1 MILNIN
7 FTKKFED
14 SFRHDVKL
22 SNYSWFNLGGN
33 AEYFYKAKDEKQLIE
48 FLQEAKKQNL
58 KITILGAGSNT
69 LFRDKGVKGAVIKLG
84 NEFSY
89 TKLINKNI
97 LDVGAAT
104 LDRKVANYAKEN
116 NIGNF
121 EFLSCIP
128 GSVGGAIAM
137 NSGCYEN
144 DISKILISIRAI
156 DKKKLSVIEIK
167 KEDIK
172 FSYRGTDLPN
182 NLIIISAKFQGA
194 LCAKEKIEK
203 KQSDFIE
210 KKKLSQPS
218 QIKTCGSTFKN
229 PSNNKAWK
237 LIKESGCQGMTEGD
251 AYISEKHC
259 NFFVNK
265 GKATSNDVENLI
277 KKAGCDEF
285 REGDAMISQK
295 HCNFFVNNGN
305 AKSSDIEN
313 LIDKVKKKVQ
323 EKTGADLELE
333 IKIVGEK

>member
-1 MILNIN
+1 MTLGVNLIKKYKDN
-7 FTKKFED
+7 F
-14 SFRHDVKL
+14 SYNVNL

-58 KITILGAGSNT
+58 KTTILGAGSNT
-69 LFRDKGVKGAVIKLG
+69 LFRDNGVKGVVIKLG

-89 TKLINKNI
+89 TKLVNKNT

-116 NIGNF
+116 NVGNL

-128 GSVGGAIAM
+128 GSIGGAIIM

-144 DISKILISIRAI
+144 DISKILISLRAI

-167 KEDIK
+167 KEDIN
-172 FSYRGTDLPN
+172 FLYRGTNLPDD
-182 NLIIISAKFQGA
+182 LIITSAKLKGTTSV
-194 LCAKEKIEK
+194 KEKIEK
-203 KQSDFIE
+203 RQTDFI
-210 KKKLSQPS
+210 KKKKTSQPN

-229 PSNNKAWK
+229 ISENKKAWM
-237 LIKESGCQGMTEGD
+237 LIKE
-251 AYISEKHC
+251 
-259 NFFVNK
+259 
-265 GKATSNDVENLI
+265 
-277 KKAGCDEF
+277 AGCEGY
-285 REGDAMISQK
+285 REGDAIISQK

-313 LIDKVKKKVQ
+313 LINKVKKKVQ
-323 EKTGADLELE
+323 EKTGINLELE